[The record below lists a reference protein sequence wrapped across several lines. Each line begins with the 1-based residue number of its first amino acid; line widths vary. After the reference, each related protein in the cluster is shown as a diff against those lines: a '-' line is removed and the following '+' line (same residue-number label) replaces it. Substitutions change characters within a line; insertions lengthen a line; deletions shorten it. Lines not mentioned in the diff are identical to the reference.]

1 MSTLEKPAPSLL
13 KIPDRNLNAIA
24 QQMVNRQQGIQLMEI
39 DGTKKYVAY
48 MPLREANWSVALV
61 IPRQNIESRLQ
72 FLDLIALIVGGLT
85 VTMIT
90 VLWQVQAF
98 EQAQLKKSKAAAD
111 TANRA
116 KSEFLAN
123 MSHELRTP
131 LNGIL
136 GCAQILLRSKGLPE
150 PEQYHVNIIEQ
161 CGSHLLTLIN
171 DILDLSKIEA
181 QKLELHPQDVHF
193 PSFLQGIGE
202 ICQIRAEQKDILFIY
217 ELASN
222 LPTGVN
228 VDVKRLRQVLLNLL
242 GNAIKFTDEGKVSFK
257 VEVIDQLP
265 ADGQTV
271 KYRIHFSVKDTGIG
285 ITPSE
290 LDKIFLPF
298 EQVGDKKRQTEG
310 TGLGLA
316 ITRQLVQMMGS
327 DIQVKSHLGQGST
340 FWFEIAIAQASEW
353 VQSAMAASKGQII
366 GFAGSPHT
374 ILMVDDR
381 WENRT
386 VITNLLQPLGFN
398 VVEASNGKEGLE
410 KAIALKPNLIIT
422 DLLMPEMDGF
432 ELIKH
437 LRHTPDIQDV
447 KIIVS
452 SASVFE
458 ADQHRSL
465 QAGGDTF
472 LSKPIQADELL
483 QQLECHLNLAWIYQQ
498 SQSEEQRIN
507 SSATTR
513 DSPSEQLTT
522 PSPDVL
528 RELVI
533 LASKGNFNT
542 ILKWADKLEETDTK
556 FAAFANQLR
565 QLARQFDEDLILKF
579 LTKKEHDS
587 SL

>member
-1 MSTLEKPAPSLL
+1 M
-13 KIPDRNLNAIA
+13 IA
-24 QQMVNRQQGIQLMEI
+24 
-39 DGTKKYVAY
+39 
-48 MPLREANWSVALV
+48 
-61 IPRQNIESRLQ
+61 
-72 FLDLIALIVGGLT
+72 
-85 VTMIT
+85 

-98 EQAQLKKSKAAAD
+98 EQAQLKKRSEA
-111 TANRA
+111 TTTCANHA

-181 QKLELHPQDVHF
+181 RKLELHSQDVHF
-193 PSFLQGIGE
+193 SSFLQGIAE
-202 ICQIRAEQKDILFIY
+202 ICQIRAEQKGILFVY

-222 LPTGVN
+222 LPTAVH

-257 VEVIDQLP
+257 VEVIDRLP
-265 ADGQTV
+265 ADGQTE
-271 KYRIHFSVKDTGIG
+271 KYHIHFSVKDTGIG
-285 ITPSE
+285 ITPTQ
-290 LDKIFLPF
+290 LDNIFLPF
-298 EQVGDKKRQTEG
+298 EQVGEKKHQIEG

-327 DIQVKSHLGQGST
+327 DIQVKSQLGQGST
-340 FWFEIAIAQASEW
+340 FWFEIAIAEASEW
-353 VQSAMAASKGQII
+353 VESAMAASKGQII
-366 GFAGSPHT
+366 GFEGSPRT

-410 KAIALKPNLIIT
+410 KVIALKPDLVIT

-437 LRHTPDIQDV
+437 LRHTPGIQDV

-472 LSKPIQADELL
+472 LSKPIQVDELL
-483 QQLECHLNLAWIYQQ
+483 HQLECHLDLVWIYQQ
-498 SQSEEQRIN
+498 SEKQIIN
-507 SSATTR
+507 SSATTL
-513 DSPSEQLTT
+513 DSSSDKLTP

-528 RELVI
+528 RELMN
-533 LASKGNFNT
+533 LASKGNFND

-556 FAAFANQLR
+556 FAPFANQLR

-579 LTKKEHDS
+579 LIEKENDYF
-587 SL
+587 L